1 MKRFVIKYGAA
12 GAALL
17 AAQASHAAL
26 PTGSAEIATTVVTDI
41 GTAAGL
47 GATVMA
53 AFLAAWIGFSLVKK
67 FIKKGAS

>member
-1 MKRFVIKYGAA
+1 MKRFLVKYGAP
-12 GAALL
+12 GAALV
-17 AAQASHAAL
+17 AAQGVHAAL
-26 PTGSAEIATTVVTDI
+26 PTGSADIATTVVTDI
-41 GTAAGL
+41 GAAAAL